1 MLGHPDTKGTAMEL
15 SNEQAELGYLAER
28 WLEAKVAE
36 TKANI
41 WRLDVESRI
50 LKISP
55 AREEGST
62 TIVLSTGHKLKTTGK
77 LSYKADLDA
86 LLTITAAW
94 PTEYRP
100 VKTEIKADETVL
112 KHIRA
117 TRPDL
122 WREIAPAITTKP
134 AKTAITVE
142 QETE

>member
-1 MLGHPDTKGTAMEL
+1 MLGRLDKKGTAMNL
-15 SNEQAELGYLAER
+15 SNEQAELDYLAER
-28 WLEAKVAE
+28 WLEAKEAE
-36 TKANI
+36 KNANA
-41 WRLDVESRI
+41 WRLDIESKI

-55 AREEGST
+55 AKEEGTSSIT
-62 TIVLSTGHKLKTTGK
+62 LPTGLKIKTTGK

-94 PTEYRP
+94 PTEYKP

-122 WREIAPAITTKP
+122 WREITPAVTTKP
-134 AKTAITVE
+134 AKTAILV
-142 QETE
+142 ETE

>member
-1 MLGHPDTKGTAMEL
+1 MEL

-62 TIVLSTGHKLKTTGK
+62 SVTLDSGTKIRITGK

>member
-55 AREEGST
+55 AREE
-62 TIVLSTGHKLKTTGK
+62 
-77 LSYKADLDA
+77 
-86 LLTITAAW
+86 
-94 PTEYRP
+94 
-100 VKTEIKADETVL
+100 DE
-112 KHIRA
+112 
-117 TRPDL
+117 
-122 WREIAPAITTKP
+122 
-134 AKTAITVE
+134 
-142 QETE
+142 Q

>member
-1 MLGHPDTKGTAMEL
+1 MLGHSDTKGTAMKL
-15 SNEQAELGYLAER
+15 SNEQAELDFLAER
-28 WLEAKVAE
+28 WLEAKEAE
-36 TKANI
+36 KNANA
-41 WRLDVESRI
+41 WRLDVESKI

-55 AREEGST
+55 AKEEGT
-62 TIVLSTGHKLKTTGK
+62 TSIPLPTGLKIRTTGK

-94 PTEYRP
+94 PTEYKP

-134 AKTAITVE
+134 AKTAILV
-142 QETE
+142 ETE